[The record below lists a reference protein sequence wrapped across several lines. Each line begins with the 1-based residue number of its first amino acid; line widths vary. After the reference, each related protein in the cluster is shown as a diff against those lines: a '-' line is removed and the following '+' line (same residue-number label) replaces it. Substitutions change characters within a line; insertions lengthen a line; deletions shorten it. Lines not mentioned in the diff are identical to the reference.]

1 MKCIAVDDE
10 TPALYLL
17 EDNIKKIPFLKMV
30 KSCKNAFEAIE
41 ALQKGTIDLMF
52 LDIEM
57 PGINGVEFLQSLPSK
72 PLVIFTTAYKKY
84 ALEGYELDVID
95 YLLKPFSFDRF
106 LMAVNKAS
114 EYYNLKLRDKE
125 SGGKSAE
132 CFFVYAEYS
141 LTKIVV
147 DQIDYIEALKD
158 YIKIYLKGE
167 TRPVMTH
174 ISMRTM
180 EEKLPPGRF
189 IRIHRSYIIPVE
201 RITSIRKNQVQAGSK
216 NFPISEHYRENLFKV
231 IDPQKLL

>member
-10 TPALYLL
+10 TPALYLVA
-17 EDNIKKIPFLKMV
+17 DNIKKIPFLTLV

-41 ALQKGTIDLMF
+41 ALQQDTIDLMF

-106 LMAVNKAS
+106 LLAVNKAS
-114 EYYNLKLRDKE
+114 EYFNLKIRDKE
-125 SGGKSAE
+125 LTGKAVE

-147 DQIDYIEALKD
+147 NQIEYIESLKD
-158 YIKIYLKGE
+158 YVKIYLIGE
-167 TRPVMTH
+167 TRPVITN

-180 EEKLPPGRF
+180 EEKLSSGKF
-189 IRIHRSYIIPVE
+189 IRVHRSYILPVD
-201 RITSIRKNQVQAGSK
+201 RITSIRKNQVHAGNK
-216 NFPISEHYRENLFKV
+216 NFPLSELYRENLFK
-231 IDPQKLL
+231 IIEPQKLL